1 MDSFFNFILKHPPV
15 KRLQVNDL
23 LLAEYQ
29 CPLSDYRYDI
39 WSHHNYFIYVISG
52 EKEWFTMHQKIRV
65 KQGDCLFV
73 SKGAQSVYQFFDS
86 TFCAL
91 VLFVPDAYIRSVLL
105 SNQIKTGKPNALSQ
119 RESLFSLAPDERLH
133 AYFQS
138 FYTYLTVA
146 GEPDHKLIELKFRE
160 LIILASTAGNKEL
173 ANYFGKL
180 CIQSKPSIPDIMEA
194 NYNYPMRL
202 EEYAHLCARSLSAF
216 KREFMELMGTSPGR
230 WLTEKRLELARYYL
244 QNTDKSIQETAIDS
258 GFNNP
263 SHFSRIFKEK
273 FGIAPSLMAK
283 SKQGRIIRR

>member
-1 MDSFFNFILKHPPV
+1 MDSFFNFILKHPPG
-15 KRLQVNDL
+15 KRLLVNDL

-65 KQGDCLFV
+65 KQGDCIFV

-91 VLFVPDAYIRSVLL
+91 VLFVPDEYIRSVLL
-105 SNQIKTGKPNALSQ
+105 ENQIKTGNPEALSHK
-119 RESLFSLAPDERLH
+119 ESLFSLPPDEQLH

-138 FYTYLTVA
+138 FYTYLTKP
-146 GEPDHKLIELKFRE
+146 GKPNHKLIELKFRE
-160 LIILASTAGNKEL
+160 LVILASTTGNKKL
-173 ANYFGKL
+173 TNYFGKL
-180 CIQSKPSIPDIMEA
+180 CSQTKPSILDIMEA
-194 NYNYPMRL
+194 NYNYPMQL
-202 EEYAHLCARSLSAF
+202 EEYAHLCARSLSSF
-216 KREFMELMGTSPGR
+216 KREFTELLGTSPGR
-230 WLTEKRLELARYYL
+230 WLTEKRLELARYFL
-244 QNTDKSIQETAIDS
+244 QNTDKSIQETILDS

-273 FGIAPSLMAK
+273 FGMSPSK
-283 SKQGRIIRR
+283 VPKKQARA